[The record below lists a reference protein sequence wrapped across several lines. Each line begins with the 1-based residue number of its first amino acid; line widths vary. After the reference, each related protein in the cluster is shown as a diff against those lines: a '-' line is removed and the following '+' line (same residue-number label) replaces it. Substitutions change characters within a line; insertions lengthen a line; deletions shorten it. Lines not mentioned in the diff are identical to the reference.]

1 MPIVLTPPIGIIL
14 VMTEDYASRPQPSE
28 RTLMGIQTVSLRI
41 GGRVQ
46 GVGYRRSMCAQALA
60 LGLTGWV
67 RNRRDGSV
75 EALVRGPE
83 NVVSSLVEWAWH
95 GPPAAHVTSVERDAG
110 DESLPLDGFEQLPT
124 V

>member
-28 RTLMGIQTVSLRI
+28 RTLMGTQTVSLRI

-67 RNRRDGSV
+67 RNRRDGTV
-75 EALVRGPE
+75 EAWVQ
-83 NVVSSLVEWAWH
+83 
-95 GPPAAHVTSVERDAG
+95 G
-110 DESLPLDGFEQLPT
+110 DESAVERVLAWARRGPRLAQVERLEVAEVEADATIAGFDRAPT
-124 V
+124 A